1 MKSTGITRH
10 LDELGRIVLPK
21 ELRRTMHIEPK
32 DELEIF
38 IEEDRIVLKKYA
50 PSCVFC
56 NGEDGVTEEF
66 MEKRVCR
73 ACIEKLK
80 GKL

>member
-1 MKSTGITRH
+1 MKSTGVTRH

-21 ELRRTMHIEPK
+21 ELRKTMHIEAR

-56 NGEDGVTEEF
+56 SQGENVTEF
-66 MEKRVCR
+66 MGKRVCR
-73 ACIEKLK
+73 TCIEKLK
-80 GKL
+80 GEL

>member
-1 MKSTGITRH
+1 MKSTGVTRH

-38 IEEDRIVLKKYA
+38 IEEDRIVLKKYT
-50 PSCVFC
+50 PSCIFC
-56 NGEDGVTEEF
+56 NAEDGVTEF
-66 MEKRVCR
+66 MGKRVCR

-80 GKL
+80 GEL

>member
-1 MKSTGITRH
+1 MKSTGVTRH

-38 IEEDRIVLKKYA
+38 TEEDRIVLKKYT

-56 NGEDGVTEEF
+56 NGEDGVAEF
-66 MEKRVCR
+66 MGKRVCR

-80 GKL
+80 AEL